1 MNGLRTVDDQ
11 IFSLLNSKA
20 LITTDVTDGFKTSL
34 NINKTELEEVQVEEF
49 ANKDG
54 TLPRSSSDDPDKKP
68 KQSMLEK
75 FFEKKMNFNK
85 RTKDKGP
92 IITEDIE
99 ESSENPTKHRNE
111 DHNPCATN
119 WDEEVKNAA
128 KPSSSQSHQQDDR
141 RLSSEFRSQ
150 QSREEAVEPRSS
162 VDSERQSSLGFKFVV
177 KKT

>member
-11 IFSLLNSKA
+11 IFQLLNSKA
-20 LITTDVTDGFKTSL
+20 LITTDVTDGFKKSL
-34 NINKTELEEVQVEEF
+34 NINKTELEEVPVKEF

-54 TLPRSSSDDPDKKP
+54 TLPRSSSDDPDKP

-75 FFEKKMNFNK
+75 FFEKKATFNK

-92 IITEDIE
+92 IVAEDIE
-99 ESSENPTKHRNE
+99 ESSEYPTKHRNG
-111 DHNPCATN
+111 DHYPCATN

-128 KPSSSQSHQQDDR
+128 QPSSSPHEQDDR

-162 VDSERQSSLGFKFVV
+162 VDSERQSSLGF
-177 KKT
+177 